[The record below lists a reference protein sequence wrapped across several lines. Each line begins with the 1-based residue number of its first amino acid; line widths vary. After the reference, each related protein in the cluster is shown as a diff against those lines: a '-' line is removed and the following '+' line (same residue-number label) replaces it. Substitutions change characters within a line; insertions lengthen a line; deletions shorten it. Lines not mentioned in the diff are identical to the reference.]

1 MQNAAEFK
9 IVVFRDLTENDE
21 IMRVEV
27 RIFLKKNVK
36 FQSTV
41 RLQSYCC
48 FINIV
53 ALYLF

>member
-9 IVVFRDLTENDE
+9 IAVFRDLTENDK

-41 RLQSYCC
+41 RLQPYCC
-48 FINIV
+48 IINIV